1 MEEIKKIDQALETQ
15 LKKLED
21 LAQELEWKVVGE
33 FRVNDDFAL
42 LPLADLRYMG
52 VYLIEVKNDSH
63 PDDFGGW
70 FEIFEEKWE
79 DEKYLK
85 KRTPRLIKK
94 RVRSS
99 VKRRAWIPLY
109 LGKSS
114 NIRSRIEGH
123 VNLKLEQATYALKLN
138 ARKNLCDYTFRLS
151 TIRLDVD
158 SYDAIMPVV
167 ESCLREREQPLIGR
181 Q

>member
-70 FEIFEEKWE
+70 FQSFEGKWVKYEKN
-79 DEKYLK
+79 
-85 KRTPRLIKK
+85 RTPRLIKK
-94 RVRSS
+94 RVNSAI
-99 VKRRAWIPLY
+99 KRGDWIPLY

-114 NIRSRIEGH
+114 NIRSRIDGH
-123 VNLKLEQATYALKLN
+123 LNLRLEQATYALKLN
-138 ARKNLCDYTFRLS
+138 ARENLSDYTFRLS

-158 SYDAIMPVV
+158 NYGTIMPVI